1 MDIKTLEYMEKRSMK
16 GRELVRKIENLQ
28 KFLIQVKGKS
38 FKTIRLAIDSSSIE
52 ITQWGSKQL
61 DLDYE
66 TVAEAHMLN
75 AFITITNNEIK
86 LLEEE
91 LAEL

>member
-1 MDIKTLEYMEKRSMK
+1 MDIKTLEYLEQRSMK
-16 GRELVRKIENLQ
+16 GRELFRKIEHLQ
-28 KFLIQVKGKS
+28 KFLNQVKGKS
-38 FKTIRLAIDSSSIE
+38 YKTIRLAIDSGSIE
-52 ITQWGSKQL
+52 ITKWGSKQL

-66 TVAEAHMLN
+66 TVAEAYMLN

>member
-28 KFLIQVKGKS
+28 KFLSQVKGKS

-52 ITQWGSKQL
+52 ITQWGSKQV
-61 DLDYE
+61 DLDYG

-75 AFITITNNEIK
+75 AFITITNIEIK
-86 LLEEE
+86 LLEQE